1 MLTGSFCFKHLPIFE
16 RLIQEGNI
24 IIHPFKLFRMK
35 KVALMAMVAIFSLSC
50 SLSAQDS
57 TKNKKQDNKRMP
69 AEMRWTA
76 KDRADRMAKQLELTP
91 DQTAKVQA
99 LFEQQD
105 AKRKEQIAKQ
115 QEKKAE
121 MTQDREAR
129 RAEMMEMRSKALA
142 ENDAELEKII
152 GKEKLEQWK
161 TYRNEQMKKMQERRK
176 SGGHSMNMNAPRT
189 N

>member
-35 KVALMAMVAIFSLSC
+35 KVALMAMVAIFSLSF

-57 TKNKKQDNKRMP
+57 TKNKKQDSQRMP

-76 KDRADRMAKQLELTP
+76 KDRADRMTKQLELTP

-105 AKRKEQIAKQ
+105 AKRKELMAKH
-115 QEKKAE
+115 QENRAA

-129 RAEMMEMRSKALA
+129 RAEMMELRGQAVA
-142 ENDAELEKII
+142 ENDAELETII
-152 GKEKLEQWK
+152 GKDKMEEWK
-161 TYRNEQMKKMQERRK
+161 KIRDERQERMRDTNRQ
-176 SGGHSMNMNAPRT
+176 GRRNMNSPRT
-189 N
+189 K